1 MTDIGEVQGNA
12 RVEIDGDLFLY
23 ILQDDYGRGTV
34 SLWLSDQ
41 SKDLYRTVLP
51 QHWCPE
57 WVGRDYEKFTVTEVS
72 SGALAVLIDTAS
84 EWAYLYRDAQK
95 EKISND

>member
-1 MTDIGEVQGNA
+1 MTDTVRIQNV
-12 RVEIDGDLFLY
+12 RIKIDGDLFLY
-23 ILQDDYGRGTV
+23 VLQDSHKKGTV
-34 SLWLSDQ
+34 NLWLSDR
-41 SKDLYRTVLP
+41 SKDIFMTVLP
-51 QHWCPE
+51 RHWCPE
-57 WVGRDYEKFTVTEVS
+57 LVGRDYEGFTVTEVS